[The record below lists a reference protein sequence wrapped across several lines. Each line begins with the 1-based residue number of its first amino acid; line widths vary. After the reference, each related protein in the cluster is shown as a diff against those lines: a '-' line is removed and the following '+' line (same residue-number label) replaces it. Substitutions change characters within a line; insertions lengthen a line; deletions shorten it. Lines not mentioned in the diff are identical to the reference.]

1 MTDQNL
7 QEAKEIIAVGIAKI
21 VGDYSDNALLINA
34 CFLAKER
41 YENKKDTTHLST
53 TQNIPVQLRLDNEIE
68 VRYSNEDL
76 VERYSK
82 DVQNVVFKNYIVSI
96 VSTVDATLED
106 VYEHLLKSTNPNY
119 IDTELEKLI
128 RNAWTNDN
136 MLNFLTDP
144 NGLNLTNPKNLNTEF
159 REAFMRYSELRIVR
173 HTILHTEGKLSDKNL
188 QKLQDNLNNTPN
200 DRKHFALAN
209 SPLFDNDNKIV
220 LSINHILSLRQ
231 YLDRFLMFI
240 FRAIGEKIAA

>member
-53 TQNIPVQLRLDNEIE
+53 TQNIPPQLRLDNEIE
-68 VRYSNEDL
+68 VLYSNEDL
-76 VERYSK
+76 VSKYSL

-106 VYEHLLKSTNPNY
+106 VYEHLLKSTNPNLT
-119 IDTELEKLI
+119 DTDLEKLI
-128 RNAWTNDN
+128 RNAWTNDS

-144 NGLNLTNPKNLNTEF
+144 NGLNLTNPKHLNTEF
-159 REAFMRYSELRIVR
+159 KEAFMRYSELRIVR
-173 HTILHTEGKLSDKNL
+173 HTILHTDGKLSDKNL

-200 DRKHFALAN
+200 ERKHFALAN

-220 LSINHILSLRQ
+220 LSINHILSVRQ

-240 FRAIGEKIAA
+240 YRAIDEKITK